1 MLAPALRKA
10 AVLISALDR
19 DAADALLEQMPE
31 DQASQVRNAVMELPD
46 IGGEEQDQVL
56 REFFSGQ
63 TPQQASQPANDGG
76 VELQLGQHHYDTSIA
91 DSRQAGHADSVHTA
105 PLQPNNSG
113 PNNSGRYGSGLPGGM
128 YQDPSLAGTRAA
140 TMHTSG
146 NDPTA
151 PMFEYLKKATPDTL
165 SRLLKTEHPQ
175 VTAVVISRLPPEKAA
190 AIIETFD
197 DQLQVDVLHR
207 VAAIGEA
214 DPDAMRQLDREL
226 SAILTKID
234 PALQLHDPGV
244 QAVAAILNATS
255 QKRQILERLQTR
267 NSPLI
272 PRVGGVEWTP
282 NVNEPSRNEPSDTH
296 DPPQPSSDSLEQTPL
311 PASDGSISSGS
322 VSVNGVSAA
331 ETNSISTQAGG
342 SSGVSDEMSR
352 PTAPIRHLTF
362 DDVTRLPDADLAIL
376 LRTASPQVVLL
387 SLLGAE
393 PVFVNRLM
401 RQLPP
406 ADARRFRE
414 RFNQTTPLS
423 LADIDEAQRRL
434 ADLAAEL
441 ITAGRIQK
449 TRTQFAAAA

>member
-113 PNNSGRYGSGLPGGM
+113 PNNSGPNNSGRYGSGLPGGM

-207 VAAIGEA
+207 VAANGEA
-214 DPDAMRQLDREL
+214 E
-226 SAILTKID
+226 
-234 PALQLHDPGV
+234 LHDPGV